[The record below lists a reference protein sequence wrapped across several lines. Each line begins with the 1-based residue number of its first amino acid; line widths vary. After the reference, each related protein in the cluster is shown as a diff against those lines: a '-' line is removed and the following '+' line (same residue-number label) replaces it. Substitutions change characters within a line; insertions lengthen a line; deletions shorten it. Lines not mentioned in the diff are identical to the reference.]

1 MPFGT
6 WHAFAHAG
14 IVDFLESIPCE
25 LDPELGLHMDTLNCV
40 NAPRRTET
48 RR

>member
-14 IVDFLESIPCE
+14 TVDFLESIPCE
-25 LDPELGLHMDTLNCV
+25 LDPELGLTYTFTCV
-40 NAPRRTET
+40 KYPRRSET